1 MSLCLNMIVKNESKI
16 ICRLLE
22 SVLSII
28 DTYCI
33 CDTGSTDDTI
43 ELIKTFF
50 KNKSIPGKIIHEP
63 FKDFA
68 YNRSHALFA
77 CVGMS
82 DYILLLDA
90 DMIIQLGSFDKSS
103 IKKYDAYHIFQ
114 GNEDFYYKNLRIV
127 KNNGLY
133 SYAGVTHEYINTP
146 EDKKFDIPKE
156 QMFILD
162 VGDGGSK
169 SDKFERD
176 VRLLLKGIEDEP
188 TNVRYH
194 FYLANSY
201 NDSGQ
206 HDKAIDMYK
215 KRIAL
220 GGWAQEVWQSYYKM
234 GLIYEHLKQPEM
246 AIFNWLEAL
255 HCVPNRIENIYEIV
269 KYYRIVGKQK
279 LAYNFYK
286 IARELLDT
294 LKEDEKDSFLFLKND
309 IYTYKLDFE
318 YSILACYLGV
328 KIIND
333 SLYKIF
339 NNSNDSNIVHN
350 TLSNMKFYKNILVP
364 KSVIDFT
371 NSFEYSMNN
380 LSRKYNSSSA
390 SIICN
395 KYGYTMNVRYVNYY
409 IKPNNQYAN
418 CDDHIITLN
427 KRIELT
433 SAFKV
438 LSETILN
445 TPFVDRR
452 YIGVEDVKIF
462 KNVFIGT
469 GFHKNNR
476 IGLNYGNYEKLEYNE
491 LKSGFNDN
499 ECEKNWCLYSS
510 KDDIRVVYGWEP
522 LTLCKINE
530 TTFIL
535 DKIEEKPMPKLFKH
549 VRGSSNGFTYK
560 NEIWFVTHM
569 VSYENPRHYYHLIV
583 VFDLNMNLLRYS
595 FPFKFEGEAIEYCLG
610 IIVEDDRIILP
621 YSTWDRTTKLAI
633 YDKSYIENIFFL

>member
-1 MSLCLNMIVKNESKI
+1 
-16 ICRLLE
+16 
-22 SVLSII
+22 
-28 DTYCI
+28 
-33 CDTGSTDDTI
+33 
-43 ELIKTFF
+43 
-50 KNKSIPGKIIHEP
+50 
-63 FKDFA
+63 
-68 YNRSHALFA
+68 
-77 CVGMS
+77 
-82 DYILLLDA
+82 
-90 DMIIQLGSFDKSS
+90 
-103 IKKYDAYHIFQ
+103 
-114 GNEDFYYKNLRIV
+114 
-127 KNNGLY
+127 
-133 SYAGVTHEYINTP
+133 
-146 EDKKFDIPKE
+146 
-156 QMFILD
+156 
-162 VGDGGSK
+162 
-169 SDKFERD
+169 
-176 VRLLLKGIEDEP
+176 
-188 TNVRYH
+188 
-194 FYLANSY
+194 
-201 NDSGQ
+201 
-206 HDKAIDMYK
+206 
-215 KRIAL
+215 
-220 GGWAQEVWQSYYKM
+220 
-234 GLIYEHLKQPEM
+234 
-246 AIFNWLEAL
+246 
-255 HCVPNRIENIYEIV
+255 
-269 KYYRIVGKQK
+269 
-279 LAYNFYK
+279 
-286 IARELLDT
+286 
-294 LKEDEKDSFLFLKND
+294 
-309 IYTYKLDFE
+309 
-318 YSILACYLGV
+318 
-328 KIIND
+328 
-333 SLYKIF
+333 
-339 NNSNDSNIVHN
+339 
-350 TLSNMKFYKNILVP
+350 MKFYKNILVP